1 LVQDWARYNFLIR
14 KLNTGFGILVMVLL
28 GIAISYLAV
37 VIDMKLAVGVVGIM
51 AGVLLMVLC
60 LLYPVFGFYFTVF
73 ISLFIT
79 LPEKMLNSGVIPM
92 GLVPEYFSYIT
103 LVGVITKQEYRK
115 EITSRFWNHGIT
127 IWLLVIFIYHL
138 FEFFNPEM
146 PGKLGWFNFVR
157 KQGSLFAF
165 FYISYCIIN
174 SRQAIRQLVNFWI
187 FVSLIEGLYAC
198 KQQWFGLFDFEMRW
212 LLSDPMRIDLF
223 INWGFTRKFGLLS
236 DPASSGI
243 LYAACGTFLLILAL
257 REKATMRRVYYY
269 TVSIINL
276 LASSYSGTRTA
287 TMMIVAGIALYG
299 VMTLYERRTILF
311 MSFCALMLT
320 AILVAPVY
328 DNVIINRVRST
339 FEPSTDNSALVRD
352 MNRHTVQPY
361 IYRHPIGGGI
371 YTCGNL
377 GVLYNPGHYLSFFP
391 PDSGYMQILMDQG
404 YIGLILT
411 LSFYFVILRTGIRHF
426 YRVKDP
432 EIKTQYV
439 ATLVFI
445 FTLMAGQISQM
456 AIPMYPSVFY
466 MYAGF
471 ALLLKM
477 HYFDGSEKEEKSLP
491 A

>member
-1 LVQDWARYNFLIR
+1 
-14 KLNTGFGILVMVLL
+14 
-28 GIAISYLAV
+28 
-37 VIDMKLAVGVVGIM
+37 
-51 AGVLLMVLC
+51 
-60 LLYPVFGFYFTVF
+60 
-73 ISLFIT
+73 
-79 LPEKMLNSGVIPM
+79 
-92 GLVPEYFSYIT
+92 
-103 LVGVITKQEYRK
+103 
-115 EITSRFWNHGIT
+115 
-127 IWLLVIFIYHL
+127 
-138 FEFFNPEM
+138 
-146 PGKLGWFNFVR
+146 
-157 KQGSLFAF
+157 
-165 FYISYCIIN
+165 
-174 SRQAIRQLVNFWI
+174 
-187 FVSLIEGLYAC
+187 
-198 KQQWFGLFDFEMRW
+198 
-212 LLSDPMRIDLF
+212 
-223 INWGFTRKFGLLS
+223 
-236 DPASSGI
+236 
-243 LYAACGTFLLILAL
+243 
-257 REKATMRRVYYY
+257 
-269 TVSIINL
+269 
-276 LASSYSGTRTA
+276 
-287 TMMIVAGIALYG
+287 VAGIALYG